1 MSSVDH
7 QVDSR
12 GRSPLSPALSQVGVL
27 LSRPDL
33 WGEWLAKHPDRA
45 GLFKEVFSCVIRLE
59 SHTGWSGD
67 EVLDRLG
74 CDTKTEQ
81 ELEDL
86 DAERLRIC
94 IEYMLWIEGLLS
106 RLDLAV
112 DKRLV
117 LNGAARF
124 FAAAGEDLDLAKQTM
139 DDGRFSPS
147 EYLRLG
153 ESAQAWKA
161 AFRLLEGS
169 AGERARRTH
178 AENPFIDEGTPHMT
192 AMRLDM
198 LSSPDAIEL
207 LGERIAAHMR
217 EHLEN
222 CPACA
227 AAQRR
232 AENLPLEH
240 QADGVPG

>member
-1 MSSVDH
+1 MV
-7 QVDSR
+7 
-12 GRSPLSPALSQVGVL
+12 
-27 LSRPDL
+27 
-33 WGEWLAKHPDRA
+33 
-45 GLFKEVFSCVIRLE
+45 RLE
-59 SHTGWSGD
+59 SHTGWSVD

-86 DAERLRIC
+86 DAARLRIC
-94 IEYMLWIEGLLS
+94 IEYMQWIERLLS
-106 RLDLAV
+106 KLDLAV

-124 FAAAGEDLDLAKQTM
+124 FAAADEDLDLARRTM
-139 DDGRFSPS
+139 DEGAFSPS

-161 AFRLLEGS
+161 AFRLLPGA
-169 AGERARRTH
+169 AGERARQVH
-178 AENPFIDEGTPHMT
+178 ADNPFIDESTPHMT
-192 AMRLDM
+192 PMRLEM
-198 LSSPDAIEL
+198 LSSPDATEL
-207 LGERIAAHMR
+207 LGERIATQMR

-232 AENLPLEH
+232 AESLLAEK
-240 QADGVPG
+240 QAANIPG